1 MFVFYSPSNI
11 EKLFNIATCHPHC
24 MILVGAISSDKQNG
38 PTDQAFQ
45 YAISRINQDKSLLPD
60 TKFSFDLQHVAK
72 YDSFHACQKVCTQ
85 IKSGVQAV
93 FGPFNAILGSHI
105 HSICDALDI
114 PHLETR
120 IDLDVAKTEFSIN
133 LHPTQDYV
141 NTAFEDVIRY
151 LNWTRAGILY
161 ERDYVKTTIEMRKY
175 GNDLAPM
182 KRHPLF
188 SI

>member
-1 MFVFYSPSNI
+1 M
-11 EKLFNIATCHPHC
+11 
-24 MILVGAISSDKQNG
+24 
-38 PTDQAFQ
+38 
-45 YAISRINQDKSLLPD
+45 
-60 TKFSFDLQHVAK
+60 
-72 YDSFHACQKVCTQ
+72 
-85 IKSGVQAV
+85 

-133 LHPTQDYV
+133 LHPTQAYV

-161 ERDYVKTTIEMRKY
+161 ERDYGEFCL
-175 GNDLAPM
+175 G
-182 KRHPLF
+182 LF
-188 SI
+188 PTFFYM